1 MKILATTLFVSLAL
15 AGAGAHAAGVEHS
28 KSRSQVAAE
37 LQEAKV
43 SGQYTFGE
51 QDYQVAQP
59 PTSNL
64 TEQDVRAQ
72 LQQAKTDGEYTFG
85 ELDYPPTAR

>member
-15 AGAGAHAAGVEHS
+15 AGAGAQAAGVEQS

-51 QDYQVAQP
+51 QDYPAAQP
-59 PTSNL
+59 RTSNL
-64 TEQDVRAQ
+64 TEQDVRVQ
-72 LQQAKTDGEYTFG
+72 LEHAKANGEYTFA
-85 ELDYPPTAR
+85 ELDYPPSAR